1 MIRPGVLASLTVI
14 LLASTL
20 PAPAAADDRV
30 AAMGRRVAA
39 SLAGPPR
46 LAPAPYLEVVTR
58 DRPLRVPE
66 RGKDPHEEP
75 YHETGLWKL
84 LAPVRIDVI
93 GFVLTDT
100 GGSYLL
106 LIDNFSLPAAARSVV
121 DPHELVR
128 SLRL

>member
-1 MIRPGVLASLTVI
+1 MTRFGVLAALSVV
-14 LLASTL
+14 LLASAS
-20 PAPAAADDRV
+20 PAVADDRI

-39 SLAGPPR
+39 SLSGPYR

-58 DRPLRVPE
+58 DRPLRVSR

-84 LAPVRIDVI
+84 LAPIRIDVI
-93 GFVLTDT
+93 AFVLTDD
-100 GGSYLL
+100 GDPYLL
-106 LIDNFSLPAAARSVV
+106 LIDNFSIPAAACSVV
-121 DPHELVR
+121 DPHELAR